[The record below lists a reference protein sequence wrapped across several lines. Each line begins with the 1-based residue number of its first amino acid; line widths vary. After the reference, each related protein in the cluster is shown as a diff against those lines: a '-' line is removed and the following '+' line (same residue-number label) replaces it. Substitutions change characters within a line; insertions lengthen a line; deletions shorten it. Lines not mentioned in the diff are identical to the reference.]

1 MIILSNDYLFYVLLS
16 FQLHDRVLD
25 GVQTFRVETDSA
37 WTKMM
42 EIQVKVLPES
52 KPYSN
57 PFQTFVR
64 QKRELGLPSFCICQ
78 PKREC
83 PPGPTGPQGDP
94 GPDGRKLIHL
104 IELLITKIK
113 S

>member
-78 PKREC
+78 P
-83 PPGPTGPQGDP
+83 
-94 GPDGRKLIHL
+94 
-104 IELLITKIK
+104 
-113 S
+113 